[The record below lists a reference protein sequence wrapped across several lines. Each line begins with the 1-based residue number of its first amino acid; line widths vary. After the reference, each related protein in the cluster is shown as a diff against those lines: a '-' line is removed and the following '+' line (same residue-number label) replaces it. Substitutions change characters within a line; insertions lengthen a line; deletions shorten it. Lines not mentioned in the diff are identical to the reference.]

1 MSTAEQHTTKY
12 REEYAVP
19 EYLVEEIRLTFQLH
33 PEFTLVTADTIYA
46 VNQQSTDCTGRL
58 LLHGENMELVEVR
71 LDGRRLEAGEY
82 EVSDKELTLVP
93 GKDRFELQVATRID
107 PVANTALEGLYCS
120 NGNYCT
126 QCEPEGFRRITY
138 YPDRP
143 DVLARFTTR
152 IEADRQTCP
161 VLLSNGNLVESGELG
176 DDRHYA
182 VWRDPFPKPCYLF
195 ALVAG
200 RLVSIDDTFTTRSGR
215 DIALRIFVEE
225 RNRDKCDHAMRSLKK
240 AMKWDEDVYGLEYD
254 LDIFMIVAVDDFNMG
269 AMENKGLNIFNSRCV
284 LASPESAT
292 DQDFVGIEGVVAH
305 EYFHNWTGNRVTC
318 RDWFQLSLK
327 EGLTVFRDQEFSS
340 DMNSRAVQRIDDVQL
355 IRNFQFREDAGP
367 MAHPVRPDSYVEI
380 NNFYTV
386 TVYNKGAE
394 IIRMMHTL
402 LGAARFRKGMDLYF
416 ARHDGQAVTCDDFA
430 AAMADASGIDLH
442 QFKRWYS
449 QAGTPV
455 VKVSGQWLA
464 DERRYILSIR
474 QSCPA
479 TPGQVGK
486 EPFHIPLAV
495 GLLDRRGQDMLS
507 GEPDGT
513 RVLELRDREQSFSFS
528 DIAEKPVLSL
538 LRGFSAPVKV
548 EPDQTR
554 EELAFLLAH
563 DTDLFNRWHAASKLS
578 EIVIM
583 ETVARLQANEQPTL
597 DPAFVAAVRMNLQR
611 PASDKALLALALQL
625 PAESYL
631 AQQMDT
637 VDPDNLHLGREFVGS
652 QLASLLA
659 DEFRRIYD
667 TNEDRGEYRITPE
680 AMGQRSLKNV
690 ALAYLL
696 ARVPTDEESYALC
709 CRQYAEAGN
718 MTDAIAALSCI
729 TRIEGRQRQEILHH
743 FYAKWQADPL
753 VLDKWFT
760 LQAVSPLADTLAEVT
775 RLLANPSFSMKN
787 PNKVRALIGAFCS
800 GNHYRFHDIS
810 GAGYTF
816 LADRII
822 ELNATNPQIAA
833 RMLSPLTAWK
843 RYDPVRQ
850 DLIRNQLERILAV
863 NDLSGDVYEIAK
875 KSLQAG

>member
-305 EYFHNWTGNRVTC
+305 EY
-318 RDWFQLSLK
+318 
-327 EGLTVFRDQEFSS
+327 
-340 DMNSRAVQRIDDVQL
+340 
-355 IRNFQFREDAGP
+355 
-367 MAHPVRPDSYVEI
+367 
-380 NNFYTV
+380 
-386 TVYNKGAE
+386 
-394 IIRMMHTL
+394 
-402 LGAARFRKGMDLYF
+402 
-416 ARHDGQAVTCDDFA
+416 
-430 AAMADASGIDLH
+430 
-442 QFKRWYS
+442 
-449 QAGTPV
+449 
-455 VKVSGQWLA
+455 
-464 DERRYILSIR
+464 
-474 QSCPA
+474 
-479 TPGQVGK
+479 
-486 EPFHIPLAV
+486 
-495 GLLDRRGQDMLS
+495 
-507 GEPDGT
+507 
-513 RVLELRDREQSFSFS
+513 
-528 DIAEKPVLSL
+528 
-538 LRGFSAPVKV
+538 
-548 EPDQTR
+548 
-554 EELAFLLAH
+554 
-563 DTDLFNRWHAASKLS
+563 
-578 EIVIM
+578 
-583 ETVARLQANEQPTL
+583 
-597 DPAFVAAVRMNLQR
+597 
-611 PASDKALLALALQL
+611 L
-625 PAESYL
+625 P
-631 AQQMDT
+631 
-637 VDPDNLHLGREFVGS
+637 
-652 QLASLLA
+652 
-659 DEFRRIYD
+659 
-667 TNEDRGEYRITPE
+667 
-680 AMGQRSLKNV
+680 
-690 ALAYLL
+690 
-696 ARVPTDEESYALC
+696 
-709 CRQYAEAGN
+709 
-718 MTDAIAALSCI
+718 
-729 TRIEGRQRQEILHH
+729 
-743 FYAKWQADPL
+743 
-753 VLDKWFT
+753 
-760 LQAVSPLADTLAEVT
+760 
-775 RLLANPSFSMKN
+775 
-787 PNKVRALIGAFCS
+787 
-800 GNHYRFHDIS
+800 
-810 GAGYTF
+810 
-816 LADRII
+816 
-822 ELNATNPQIAA
+822 
-833 RMLSPLTAWK
+833 
-843 RYDPVRQ
+843 
-850 DLIRNQLERILAV
+850 
-863 NDLSGDVYEIAK
+863 
-875 KSLQAG
+875 